1 MSEEIKKETAAEE
14 TVEPEKAEAP
24 EAEKEEK
31 AETPEAEKAE
41 ASKKEKKPKKNAEL
55 DKLKAELE
63 QKNDLLLR
71 TAAEFDNFKKRTERE
86 KTATAEYAK
95 ASVMK
100 TLLPILD
107 NADRAAEFEP
117 GTEQYNKGIEL
128 IVKQLSD
135 LSSKLGLVEIGAVG
149 EEFDPNFHEAIMH
162 IEDDSL
168 GENVIAQV
176 LQKGYKFGDTVVR
189 PAMVQV
195 AN

>member
-1 MSEEIKKETAAEE
+1 MAEE
-14 TVEPEKAEAP
+14 VKTPETE
-24 EAEKEEK
+24 EAENK
-31 AETPEAEKAE
+31 TEAV
-41 ASKKEKKPKKNAEL
+41 KKEKKPKKNAEL
-55 DKLKAELE
+55 EKVKAELE
-63 QKNDLLLR
+63 STKDMLLR

-86 KTATAEYAK
+86 KLSTAEYAK

-107 NADRAAEFEP
+107 NADRAAEYEP
-117 GTEQYNKGIEL
+117 GTEQYNKGIEM

-135 LSSKLGLVEIGAVG
+135 LSGKLGLVEIGTVG
-149 EEFDPNFHEAIMH
+149 EDFNPEIHEAIMH
-162 IEDDSL
+162 VEDDNL
-168 GENVIAQV
+168 GENVIAAV

>member
-1 MSEEIKKETAAEE
+1 MAEDIKKEASAEEKVAAE
-14 TVEPEKAEAP
+14 P
-24 EAEKEEK
+24 
-31 AETPEAEKAE
+31 
-41 ASKKEKKPKKNAEL
+41 KKEKKPRKNAEL
-55 DKLKAELE
+55 EKLKAELE

-71 TAAEFDNFKKRTERE
+71 TAAEFDNYKKRTERE
-86 KTATAEYAK
+86 KISVGEYAK

-107 NADRAAEFEP
+107 NADRAAEFEQ
-117 GTEQYNKGIEL
+117 GTEQYNKGIEM

-135 LSSKLGLVEIGAVG
+135 LSGKLGLVEIGTVG
-149 EEFDPNFHEAIMH
+149 EQFDPNIHEAIMH
-162 IEDDSL
+162 IEDENL
-168 GENVIAQV
+168 GENTIAAV

>member
-1 MSEEIKKETAAEE
+1 MAEE
-14 TVEPEKAEAP
+14 VK
-24 EAEKEEK
+24 
-31 AETPEAEKAE
+31 TPETEETENKTE
-41 ASKKEKKPKKNAEL
+41 SVKKEKKPKKNAEL
-55 DKLKAELE
+55 EKVKAELDST
-63 QKNDLLLR
+63 KDMLLR

-86 KTATAEYAK
+86 KLSTAEYAK

-107 NADRAAEFEP
+107 NAERAAEYEH
-117 GTEQYNKGIEL
+117 GTEQYNKGIEM

-135 LSSKLGLVEIGAVG
+135 LSGKLGLKEIGEVG
-149 EEFDPNFHEAIMH
+149 EEFNPEVHEAIMH
-162 IEDDSL
+162 IEDENL
-168 GENVIAQV
+168 GENVVAAV

>member
-1 MSEEIKKETAAEE
+1 MAEEKKKETAE
-14 TVEPEKAEAP
+14 TPDAQSPETSTEAAPEKKERKPRRNAEA
-24 EAEKEEK
+24 E
-31 AETPEAEKAE
+31 
-41 ASKKEKKPKKNAEL
+41 
-55 DKLKAELE
+55 KLKAELE

-71 TAAEFDNFKKRTERE
+71 TAAEFDNYKKRTEKERI
-86 KTATAEYAK
+86 AVSEYAK
-95 ASVMK
+95 AQVMK

-107 NADRAAEFEP
+107 NVDRAAVFEP

-135 LSSKLGLVEIGAVG
+135 LSVKLGLVEIGAVG
-149 EEFDPNFHEAIMH
+149 EQFDPNLHEAVMH
-162 IEDDSL
+162 IEDENL

>member
-1 MSEEIKKETAAEE
+1 MAEE
-14 TVEPEKAEAP
+14 TKNTQD
-24 EAEKEEK
+24 AEKTAPK
-31 AETPEAEKAE
+31 KK
-41 ASKKEKKPKKNAEL
+41 SKKDKEL
-55 DKLKAELE
+55 EDLKAELDAK
-63 QKNDLLLR
+63 QDLLLR
-71 TAAEFDNFKKRTERE
+71 TAAEFDNYKKRTEKE
-86 KTATAEYAK
+86 KIFTAEYAK

-107 NADRAAEFEP
+107 NAERAAGFEM

-149 EEFDPNFHEAIMH
+149 EAFDPTLHEAIMH
-162 IEDDSL
+162 IEDESL
-168 GENVIAQV
+168 GENVISQV

>member
-1 MSEEIKKETAAEE
+1 MIHLSEEIKEEVKEEVKSEDQVTE
-14 TVEPEKAEAP
+14 EAP
-24 EAEKEEK
+24 KTEA
-31 AETPEAEKAE
+31 P
-41 ASKKEKKPKKNAEL
+41 KKEKKAKKPSETE
-55 DKLKAELE
+55 KLKAELE
-63 QKNDLLLR
+63 TQKDLLLR
-71 TAAEFDNFKKRTERE
+71 TAAEFDNYKKRTERE
-86 KTATAEYAK
+86 KISTAEHAK

-100 TLLPILD
+100 NLLPILD

-117 GTEQYNKGIEL
+117 GTEQYNKGIEM

-149 EEFDPNFHEAIMH
+149 DQFDPNLHEAIMH
-162 IEDDSL
+162 IEDESL
-168 GENVIAQV
+168 GENTIAQV

>member
-1 MSEEIKKETAAEE
+1 MAEE
-14 TVEPEKAEAP
+14 VK
-24 EAEKEEK
+24 
-31 AETPEAEKAE
+31 TPETEETENKTE
-41 ASKKEKKPKKNAEL
+41 SVKKEKKPKKNAEL
-55 DKLKAELE
+55 EKVKAELDST
-63 QKNDLLLR
+63 KDMLLR

-86 KTATAEYAK
+86 KLSTAEYAK

-107 NADRAAEFEP
+107 NAERAAEYEH
-117 GTEQYNKGIEL
+117 GTEQYNKGIEM

-135 LSSKLGLVEIGAVG
+135 LSAKLGLKEIGEVG
-149 EEFDPNFHEAIMH
+149 EEFNPEVHEAIMH
-162 IEDDSL
+162 IEDENL
-168 GENVIAQV
+168 GENVVAAV

>member
-1 MSEEIKKETAAEE
+1 MAEE
-14 TVEPEKAEAP
+14 KTTQTEQT
-24 EAEKEEK
+24 EK
-31 AETPEAEKAE
+31 AETPQTEKTQAPE
-41 ASKKEKKPKKNAEL
+41 KKEKKPRKNAEAE
-55 DKLKAELE
+55 KLKAELE

-71 TAAEFDNFKKRTERE
+71 TAAEFDNYKKRTEKERI
-86 KTATAEYAK
+86 ALSEYAK
-95 ASVMK
+95 AQVMK

-107 NADRAAEFEP
+107 NVGRAAEFEQ

-135 LSSKLGLVEIGAVG
+135 LSAKLGLVEIGAVG
-149 EEFDPNFHEAIMH
+149 EQFDPNLHEAVMH
-162 IEDDSL
+162 IEDETL
-168 GENVIAQV
+168 GENVVSQV

>member
-1 MSEEIKKETAAEE
+1 MAEE
-14 TVEPEKAEAP
+14 KTTQTEQT
-24 EAEKEEK
+24 EK
-31 AETPEAEKAE
+31 AETPQTEKAQAPE
-41 ASKKEKKPKKNAEL
+41 KKEKKPRRNAEAE
-55 DKLKAELE
+55 KLKAELE

-71 TAAEFDNFKKRTERE
+71 TAAEFDNYKKRTEKERI
-86 KTATAEYAK
+86 AVSEYAK
-95 ASVMK
+95 AQVMK

-107 NADRAAEFEP
+107 NVGRAAEFEP

-135 LSSKLGLVEIGAVG
+135 LSAKLGLVEIGAVG
-149 EEFDPNFHEAIMH
+149 EQFDPNLHEAVMH
-162 IEDDSL
+162 IEDENL

>member
-1 MSEEIKKETAAEE
+1 MSEEVKNTEETEEKKEAA
-14 TVEPEKAEAP
+14 PK
-24 EAEKEEK
+24 KK
-31 AETPEAEKAE
+31 
-41 ASKKEKKPKKNAEL
+41 SKKDKEL
-55 DKLKAELE
+55 EELRAELE
-63 QKNDLLLR
+63 KNQDLLLR
-71 TAAEFDNFKKRTERE
+71 TAAEFDNYKKRTEKE
-86 KTATAEYAK
+86 KVFTAEYAK

-107 NADRAAEFEP
+107 NAERANEFEH

-149 EEFDPNFHEAIMH
+149 EIFDPNMHEAIMH
-162 IEDDSL
+162 IEDESL
-168 GENVIAQV
+168 GESVISQV